1 MSTVTP
7 AGDHP
12 MLEQLE
18 DTVRAEL
25 VLAESGQQ
33 EPEAEGVPTAEQ
45 QLPDPDA
52 ERYEAALGAL
62 LGAVE
67 ALEQKSRPG
76 DLPPEGG

>member
-18 DTVRAEL
+18 DTVRVEL
-25 VLAESGQQ
+25 VLADSGQH

-62 LGAVE
+62 LVAVE
-67 ALEQKSRPG
+67 ALEQQSRPG